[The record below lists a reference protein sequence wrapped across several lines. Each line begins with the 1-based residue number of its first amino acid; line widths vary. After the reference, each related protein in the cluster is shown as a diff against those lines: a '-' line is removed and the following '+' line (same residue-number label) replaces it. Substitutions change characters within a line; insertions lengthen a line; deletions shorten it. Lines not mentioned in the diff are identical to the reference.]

1 MIINHGR
8 QLGRSLLLLAHY
20 TTVFLAFVG
29 RTVQWMVDAVKWTS
43 MFSRYTVSLFD
54 SIYKRLHSG
63 KRSRVPGAEK
73 YKTTGSIV
81 DDLQAV
87 EMHLWCKK
95 FTIVCP
101 SGQLT
106 LHDFKQFVGL
116 RRLDTEAKAYIEQM
130 FHTFDMNKKLVIS
143 LLDSA
148 GRYKDF
154 MEYVAALGLVMRG
167 KIKHNL
173 YWYFNLYDVDGNG
186 CIGRHELLNMI
197 KAPRAI
203 NENQETTAEDFTNGV
218 FDRTDINGDGEPSLE
233 ESVASARRDADFREV
248 MMKSLDLTHIA
259 AMIYNRSCRI

>member
-1 MIINHGR
+1 EGNLNIN
-8 QLGRSLLLLAHY
+8 
-20 TTVFLAFVG
+20 
-29 RTVQWMVDAVKWTS
+29 
-43 MFSRYTVSLFD
+43 
-54 SIYKRLHSG
+54 
-63 KRSRVPGAEK
+63 
-73 YKTTGSIV
+73 IV

-130 FHTFDMNKKLVIS
+130 FHTFDMNKVK
-143 LLDSA
+143 
-148 GRYKDF
+148 YF

-167 KIKHNL
+167 KIKAQPVL
-173 YWYFNLYDVDGNG
+173 
-186 CIGRHELLNMI
+186 
-197 KAPRAI
+197 ASRAI